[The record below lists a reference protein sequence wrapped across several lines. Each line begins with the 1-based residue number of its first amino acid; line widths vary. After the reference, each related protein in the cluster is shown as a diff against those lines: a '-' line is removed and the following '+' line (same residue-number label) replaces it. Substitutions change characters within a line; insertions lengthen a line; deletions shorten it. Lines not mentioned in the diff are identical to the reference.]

1 VVSRGD
7 VWWYE
12 PPEAKCRPA
21 LVMTRTEAVESL
33 NELFV
38 ILATTTVRG
47 LPTEVELGPQDG
59 MPRTCVLNAD
69 HAGAADKAFLTGR
82 ITRLGPDRMSE
93 VCRALALATSC

>member
-12 PPEAKCRPA
+12 PPDAKRRPA
-21 LVMTRTEAVESL
+21 LVMTRAEAAQSL

-59 MPRTCVLNAD
+59 MPRDCVLNAD
-69 HAGAADKAFLTGR
+69 HAGAADKAFLTER
-82 ITRLGPDRMSE
+82 IARLGPERMVE
-93 VCRALALATSC
+93 VCRALAFATSC